1 VHEKNRP
8 IPVLRVTLL
17 GAALVVVLV
26 VVILVLVALLWLL
39 APLIIVAVRLLLA
52 VVLAVIVGSTAV
64 LAIHC
69 VFVGEWR
76 YARFIVVSIALLALL
91 RILAGACIVV
101 ILAVLLVVVVVGVL
115 ALLALGV
122 ALSLAVAIVV
132 LASLRMSGHLWELL
146 DLGCGTCETNVNK
159 LSYRRET
166 NAETAGVGGAAG
178 LCVPQTMGIRS
189 GRAVKLIVVWLPR
202 DIAVDGRCTGCGG
215 SMSECGC

>member
-1 VHEKNRP
+1 
-8 IPVLRVTLL
+8 L

-26 VVILVLVALLWLL
+26 VVILVLVSLLRLL
-39 APLIIVAVRLLLA
+39 APLIIIAVRLMLA
-52 VVLAVIVGSTAV
+52 VVLTVVLAVIVGSAAV

-76 YARFIVVSIALLALL
+76 YARFVVVSIALLALL
-91 RILAGACIVV
+91 RILAGACIIV

-122 ALSLAVAIVV
+122 ALSLALSLAVAVVV
-132 LASLRMSGHLWELL
+132 LASLRMSGHRWELL

-189 GRAVKLIVVWLPR
+189 GRQLN
-202 DIAVDGRCTGCGG
+202 
-215 SMSECGC
+215 

>member
-1 VHEKNRP
+1 
-8 IPVLRVTLL
+8 L

-26 VVILVLVALLWLL
+26 VVILVLVSLLRLL

-52 VVLAVIVGSTAV
+52 IVLAVMLAVIVGAAVV
-64 LAIHC
+64 LALHS
-69 VFVGEWR
+69 VFVDEWR

-132 LASLRMSGHLWELL
+132 LASLRMSGHRWELL

-166 NAETAGVGGAAG
+166 NAETAGVGRAAG

-189 GRAVKLIVVWLPR
+189 GRAVEQIVSWLPR
-202 DIAVDGRCTGCGG
+202 DVAVDGRCTGCVG